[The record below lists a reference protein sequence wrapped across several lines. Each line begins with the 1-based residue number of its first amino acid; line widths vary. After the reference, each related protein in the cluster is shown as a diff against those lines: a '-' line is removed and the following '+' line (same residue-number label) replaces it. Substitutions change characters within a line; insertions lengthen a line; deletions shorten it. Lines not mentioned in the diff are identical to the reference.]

1 MNLIESIILGIVQ
14 GLTEFLPISSSGHLS
29 IMEEALGFSKESS
42 SIEFDLLLHFATL
55 LAVLVYFRDKLIT
68 ILFGL
73 FKPESKEAKR
83 LTAHLIIGT
92 IPIVILG
99 FLFKDRVEAI
109 SENPVLVCGLL
120 CFTGTI
126 LFIPSLLKRNNK
138 QPITFRRSFLIGIAQ
153 AIALF
158 PGISRSG
165 STITMGIILGISPKK
180 CAEFSFLLGIPAI
193 CGAMVLKMN
202 EISSLDG
209 KLLSIYS
216 AGMISAFLTGLIA
229 IFCVL
234 RLVEKGKFKYFG
246 FYCLLVG
253 ITGLI
258 YFTSR

>member
-29 IMEEALGFSKESS
+29 LMEEVLGFSKESS
-42 SIEFDLLLHFATL
+42 SIEFDLLLHFSTL
-55 LAVLVYFRDKLIT
+55 LAVLVYFRKQLIKLSLGLFSAEINDEKKLI
-68 ILFGL
+68 
-73 FKPESKEAKR
+73 S
-83 LTAHLIIGT
+83 HLIIGT
-92 IPIVILG
+92 VPIVILG
-99 FLFKDRVEAI
+99 FIFKDKVEGI
-109 SENPVLVCGLL
+109 SENPSLVCCFLCTTGL
-120 CFTGTI
+120 I
-126 LFIPSLLKRNNK
+126 LFIPSWLKKVDRNK
-138 QPITFRRSFLIGIAQ
+138 ITFTKSFIIGIAQ

-158 PGISRSG
+158 PGVSRSG
-165 STITMGIILGISPKK
+165 STITMGIMLGISPKK

-202 EISSLDG
+202 EISSIDE
-209 KLLSIYS
+209 KLLLTYSI
-216 AGMISAFLTGLIA
+216 GMIAAFLTGLVA

-234 RLVEKGKFKYFG
+234 RLIEKGKFKFFG

>member
-73 FKPESKEAKR
+73 FKPESKEAKK

-109 SENPVLVCGLL
+109 SENPVLVCSLL

-126 LFIPSLLKRNNK
+126 LFIPSLLKRNK

-202 EISSLDG
+202 EISSLDS